1 MIDALLRHGVVR
13 YVARLTGVLAAA
25 EVEFSEFLVQSSS
38 TLVVNGQLPVEGL
51 DVAHGPAGV
60 PDRGSFHLVGN
71 VSPLGMQQFQLRH
84 HYTGDVLP
92 HRRYAMLQ
100 NLNRQ
105 VVGPSTRVQ
114 PRGYPCLLLS
124 VGIDPDPA
132 RLLSG
137 SVGVRAS
144 GN

>member
-13 YVARLTGVLAAA
+13 YVGRLTGVLAAA

-92 HRRYAMLQ
+92 HRRYARLQ

-105 VVGPSTRVQ
+105 VVGPAAGVQ
-114 PRGYPCLLLS
+114 PGGDGHLLCA
-124 VGIDPDPA
+124 VRIDLNPV
-132 RLLSG
+132 RLLACSAL
-137 SVGVRAS
+137 V
-144 GN
+144 